1 MSKQLVLDSLDYE
14 AVIDCY
20 QANLDSKAELSKNGL
35 YNDLVEYSDPN
46 FANTVLTAIEN
57 EVVIVS
63 ASDFCN

>member
-1 MSKQLVLDSLDYE
+1 VSKQLVLDSLDYE

-20 QANLDSKAELSKNGL
+20 QANLDSKAELSKTGL
-35 YNDLVEYSDPN
+35 YNDLAEYSSTD
-46 FANTVLTAIEN
+46 FANTILTAIEN